1 MSKKTTISSE
11 TAKKMIYD
19 TNGKIFSVS
28 FTKKDGSN
36 REMTARLGVTKHL
49 TGKGRVYNPA
59 DYNML
64 CVFDTHK
71 EGYRTIPFERL
82 LEVRFRGK
90 KYNVV
95 S

>member
-1 MSKKTTISSE
+1 MTNITSE
-11 TAKKMIYD
+11 TAKQIIHD

-28 FTKKDGSN
+28 FTKKDGSH
-36 REMTARLGVTKHL
+36 RDMTARLGVTKHL
-49 TGKGRVYNPA
+49 TGKGRVYNPD

-82 LEVRFRGK
+82 LEVRFKGK

>member
-1 MSKKTTISSE
+1 MTEITSE
-11 TAKKMIYD
+11 YAKKMIHD

-28 FTKKDGSN
+28 FTKKDGSQ

-49 TGKGRVYNPA
+49 TGKGRVYNPE

-71 EGYRTIPFERL
+71 
-82 LEVRFRGK
+82 K
-90 KYNVV
+90 
-95 S
+95 